1 MKKFLTLLT
10 TIVAT
15 ATLFAQTSPAYNSL
29 AIGTNATAS
38 GQNSLAVG
46 YNSKAGGVNS
56 GAIGQSIATAD
67 GSVGL
72 GQGSTASG
80 PYSIALNGGTS
91 SGERSFSTNGGFAS
105 ALYSIALG
113 GFASGP
119 SSVTLGTIRTNGKKG
134 AVAIGDV
141 NDNGSFGNNADNQM
155 MMRFAGG
162 FKLYTSSTLQALSID
177 PNGTVG
183 IDQSNQ
189 NRGNLAG
196 GLIFGIQSG
205 EGIASNRSGG
215 GTNPWGLD
223 FYGGGIN
230 RMVITNGGRVGI
242 GTTSPQQHLS
252 IGTGMNIDQNNSN
265 NGSLNSGLTFGS
277 GSGEGIASNRSG
289 DMNRNSYG
297 LDFYAGGINRM
308 CIRNDG
314 RVGIGITVPQH
325 SLHVV
330 GNILAS
336 GTVQAVGIPTPS
348 DIRYKKNI
356 LPITSAL
363 KTVMALSGYTYLL
376 RKEEFPE
383 WSFDSKPQY
392 GLIAQEVE
400 TVLPELVYTGA
411 DGYKAIEYSR
421 IIPFLI
427 ESIKEQQKQID
438 ELKKLVV
445 TLIKN
450 K

>member
-1 MKKFLTLLT
+1 MKKFLSLLT

-56 GAIGQSIATAD
+56 GSIGQSIATAD
-67 GSVGL
+67 GSVAL

-80 PYSIALNGGTS
+80 PFSIAMNGGTS
-91 SGERSFSTNGGFAS
+91 SGERSFATNGGFAS
-105 ALYSIALG
+105 SLYSIALG
-113 GFASGP
+113 GYASGA
-119 SSVTLGTIRTNGKKG
+119 SSITLGTIRTHGKKG

-162 FKLYTSSTLQALSID
+162 YKMYTSSTLQAFSID

-242 GTTSPQQHLS
+242 GTTAPQQHLS
-252 IGTGMNIDQNNSN
+252 IGTGMNIDQNNVN
-265 NGSLNSGLTFGS
+265 NGTLSSGLTFGS
-277 GSGEGIASNRSG
+277 GSGEGIASNRNGNWST
-289 DMNRNSYG
+289 NQYG
-297 LDFYAGGINRM
+297 LDFYAGGVNRLS
-308 CIRNDG
+308 ITNSG
-314 RVGIGITVPQH
+314 NVGIGILVPGGGAK
-325 SLHVV
+325 LHVS
-330 GNILAS
+330 GNIYAT
-336 GTVQAVGIPTPS
+336 GTINPS

-356 LPITSAL
+356 LPLTGAL
-363 KTVMALSGYTYLL
+363 QTVMALSGFTYALN
-376 RKEEFPE
+376 KEKFPE
-383 WSFDSKPQY
+383 MNFESRIQY

-400 TVLPELVYTGA
+400 TVLPELVYTGE

-427 ESIKEQQKQID
+427 ESIKEQQKQIE
-438 ELKKLVV
+438 ELKKIVV

>member
-1 MKKFLTLLT
+1 MKKFLSLLT
-10 TIVAT
+10 TIVAV
-15 ATLFAQTSPAYNSL
+15 ATLFAQTTPAFNSL
-29 AIGTNATAS
+29 GIGTNATAS

-46 YNSKAGGVNS
+46 YNSKAGGLNS
-56 GAIGQSIATAD
+56 AALGQSVANSD
-67 GSVGL
+67 GSIAL
-72 GQGSTASG
+72 GQGSTAG
-80 PYSIALNGGTS
+80 GLYSVAVNGGTS

-105 ALYSIALG
+105 GRYSIALG

-119 SSVTLGTIRTNGKKG
+119 SSITLGTIRTHGKTG

-162 FKLYTSSTLQALSID
+162 YKMYTSSTLQAFSID

-189 NRGNLAG
+189 NRGTLTA

-242 GTTSPQQHLS
+242 GTTAPQQHLS
-252 IGTGMNIDQNNSN
+252 IGTGMNVDQNNSN
-265 NGSLNSGLTFGS
+265 NGSLNSSLTFGS
-277 GSGEGIASNRSG
+277 SSGEGIGSNRSG
-289 DMNRNSYG
+289 GGINAWG

-308 CIRNDG
+308 VIRNHG
-314 RVGIGITVPQH
+314 NVGIGITTPVEK
-325 SLHVV
+325 LHVV
-330 GNILAS
+330 GNIIAS
-336 GTVQAVGIPTPS
+336 GTVQAVGLPTPS

-376 RKEEFPE
+376 RKEEFTE
-383 WSFDSKPQY
+383 WDFESRTQY
-392 GLIAQEVE
+392 GLIAQDVE
-400 TVLPELVYTGA
+400 TVLPELVYTGEN
-411 DGYKAIEYSR
+411 GYKAIEYNR

-445 TLIKN
+445 TLAKN